1 MLYMGSNKHHVL
13 DLIDLVNF
21 LYHMVSFVVWL
32 ILLLVFHSAK
42 GLIVL
47 LLYIDD
53 IFLTRSS
60 TELVTF
66 FIQILNHEF
75 SMKYLG
81 SVHHFL
87 GVEISTTIDGLHL
100 SQSHYVLTILEWSN
114 MLHCKP
120 MSTPLEVKFK
130 IDADITSIVDPSW
143 CSLIPHSHVTKFILQ
158 HQLCFAI
165 HAQFYSCSFEIGLA
179 NSSISKTNN

>member
-1 MLYMGSNKHHVL
+1 LADPSL
-13 DLIDLVNF
+13 F
-21 LYHMVSFVVWL
+21 
-32 ILLLVFHSAK
+32 VFHSAQ

-53 IFLTRSS
+53 IFLTGSS
-60 TELVTF
+60 TKLVTF

-87 GVEISTTIDGLHL
+87 GVEISTITDGLHL
-100 SQSHYVLTILEWSN
+100 SQSHYVLEWSN

-130 IDADITSIVDPSW
+130 IDADITSIVDPS
-143 CSLIPHSHVTKFILQ
+143 
-158 HQLCFAI
+158 
-165 HAQFYSCSFEIGLA
+165 
-179 NSSISKTNN
+179 

>member
-1 MLYMGSNKHHVL
+1 MGSNKHHVL

-100 SQSHYVLTILEWSN
+100 SQSHYVLTILKWSN

-130 IDADITSIVDPSW
+130 IDADITSILDPS
-143 CSLIPHSHVTKFILQ
+143 
-158 HQLCFAI
+158 
-165 HAQFYSCSFEIGLA
+165 
-179 NSSISKTNN
+179 